1 MPEGPEIRRA
11 ADSLE
16 AAIKGKPLTDVWF
29 AFPQLKPFESQLV
42 GQTVTDIETR
52 GKALLTYFSHNLT
65 LYSHNQLY
73 GVWRVVEADEQP
85 QTTRVLRVRLQTADK
100 AILLYSAS
108 DIEMLTPEQLLTHP
122 FLQRVG
128 PDVLDMRLT
137 ASDVKARLLSPKF
150 RNRQFSGLFL
160 DQAFL
165 AGLGNYLRVE
175 ILWEV
180 GLAAQHKASQ
190 LNDEQLEALSHALLD
205 IPRLSY
211 NTRGV
216 VDENRYHGAL
226 FRFKVFHRAGK
237 KCERCGGIIERTM
250 LSSRP
255 FYWCPGC
262 QM

>member
-1 MPEGPEIRRA
+1 
-11 ADSLE
+11 
-16 AAIKGKPLTDVWF
+16 
-29 AFPQLKPFESQLV
+29 
-42 GQTVTDIETR
+42 
-52 GKALLTYFSHNLT
+52 
-65 LYSHNQLY
+65 
-73 GVWRVVEADEQP
+73 
-85 QTTRVLRVRLQTADK
+85 
-100 AILLYSAS
+100 
-108 DIEMLTPEQLLTHP
+108 MLTPEQLLTHP

-175 ILWEV
+175 ILWDV

-190 LNDEQLEALSHALLD
+190 LSDAQLDALSHALLE

-211 NTRGV
+211 NTRGMA
-216 VDENRYHGAL
+216 DDKKHHGAL
-226 FRFKVFHRAGK
+226 FRFRVFHRAGK
-237 KCERCGGIIERTM
+237 KCERCGGIIEKTT

-262 QM
+262 QR

>member
-16 AAIKGKPLTDVWF
+16 AAIKGKPLTDAWF
-29 AFPQLKPFESQLV
+29 AFPQLKPYETQLI
-42 GQTVTDIETR
+42 GQSVTHIETR
-52 GKALLTYFSHNLT
+52 GKALLTHFSHNLT

-73 GVWRVVEADEQP
+73 GVWRVINVGEQP
-85 QTTRVLRVRLQTADK
+85 QTNRVLRVRLQTAEK

-137 ASDVKARLLSPKF
+137 AETVKARLLSPAF
-150 RNRQFSGLFL
+150 RNRQFSGLLL

-180 GLAAQHKASQ
+180 GLAGQRKASQ
-190 LNDEQLEALSHALLD
+190 LNERQLDALSHALLE

-216 VDENRYHGAL
+216 VDDKKHHGAL
-226 FRFKVFHRAGK
+226 FRFKVFHREGK
-237 KCERCGGIIERTM
+237 PCERCGGAIERTM

-255 FYWCPGC
+255 FYWCPAC
-262 QM
+262 QQ